1 MADNTVSNL
10 ATFDKGKELNF
21 IEENGEIL
29 FSAEEVGRHLGY
41 SNPADSINLLFRK
54 NQNELK
60 HYAVAIKTIATDGKS
75 YETRA
80 FSEEGVY
87 IISMLARTNEAKK
100 FRARV
105 ALLLRRLRRERAEQA
120 MNIAREAG
128 YMQGRNEAL
137 TLPVMEAERKAGY
150 LEGLKEG
157 QKYRRERDGLA
168 LLVRAVEYRRKG
180 LRINEIARILG
191 IPHQTLS
198 NYMARARKLGL
209 DIPDT
214 RTRPVQGSLL
224 EVAR

>member
-1 MADNTVSNL
+1 MDPH
-10 ATFDKGKELNF
+10 G
-21 IEENGEIL
+21 
-29 FSAEEVGRHLGY
+29 
-41 SNPADSINLLFRK
+41 
-54 NQNELK
+54 
-60 HYAVAIKTIATDGKS
+60 
-75 YETRA
+75 
-80 FSEEGVY
+80 
-87 IISMLARTNEAKK
+87 
-100 FRARV
+100 
-105 ALLLRRLRRERAEQA
+105 
-120 MNIAREAG
+120 
-128 YMQGRNEAL
+128 
-137 TLPVMEAERKAGY
+137 
-150 LEGLKEG
+150 G